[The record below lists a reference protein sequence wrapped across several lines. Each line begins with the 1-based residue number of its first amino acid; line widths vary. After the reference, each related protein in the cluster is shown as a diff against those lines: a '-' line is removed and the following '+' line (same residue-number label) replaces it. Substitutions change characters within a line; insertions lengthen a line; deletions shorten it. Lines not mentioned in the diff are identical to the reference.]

1 MLKRPAVR
9 MAVLGVALLGSATAF
24 YFIAPVF
31 VGDAGNGRYPSLAY
45 MPTRTPRPPTDT
57 PLPTETATQLPTETP
72 TMTVQLSIVDL
83 TSATLVARGE
93 FYPLV
98 HSGSGEAYLHQVDD
112 ELVLSLSSDFQVE
125 DGPDL
130 HVYLAA
136 QDPIPNESG
145 EDLAGALDLGELI
158 ALEGEQTYVLPDG
171 VQLDD
176 YQSVVIWCVPFE
188 VPFIAAPIEE
198 IP

>member
-1 MLKRPAVR
+1 MLKRPVVR
-9 MAVLGVALLGSATAF
+9 MAVLGVTLLGSATAF

-31 VGDAGNGRYPSLAY
+31 MRDAAASAYPYLAY
-45 MPTRTPRPPTDT
+45 MPTRTERPPTDT
-57 PLPTETATQLPTETP
+57 PLPTETSTEIPTEIP
-72 TMTVQLSIVDL
+72 NMTVQLSIVDL
-83 TSATLVARGE
+83 SSATLVARGE

-98 HSGSGEAYLHQVDD
+98 HSGSGEAYLHEVDD
-112 ELVLSLSSDFQVE
+112 ELVLSLSADFQVE

-136 QDPIPNESG
+136 EDPVPNESG

-158 ALEGEQTYVLPDG
+158 ALEGEQSYALPDG

-176 YQSVVIWCVPFE
+176 YESVVIWCVPFE
-188 VPFIAAPIEE
+188 VPFIAAPIET
-198 IP
+198 P